1 MEFDLCWFEYILTSK
16 ENLRACEKLV
26 KVHALNKHQN
36 NLSTKL
42 MLWLFEKHI
51 EMKAKEIVSSQIEHM
66 ETKEKLP
73 VKHSSA

>member
-1 MEFDLCWFEYILTSK
+1 M
-16 ENLRACEKLV
+16 
-26 KVHALNKHQN
+26 NKHQN